1 MKTVVINSQVARLE
15 VLSIRKIS
23 KIINI
28 ELQAILDDVEALRT
42 LRHQLLIQ
50 VGRNLAHLTS
60 TGSKQALVLQQV
72 TAKKLQLTSA
82 IAANA

>member
-1 MKTVVINSQVARLE
+1 MKTVVVNSQVARLE

-23 KIINI
+23 NI
-28 ELQAILDDVEALRT
+28 ALQAILDDVEALQT
-42 LRHQLLIQ
+42 LKHQLLIQ
-50 VGRNLAHLTS
+50 IQRNLVHLTS
-60 TGSKQALVLQQV
+60 TGSKQPLVLQQV